1 MEPPRAITERSVIG
15 GSAAL
20 VAARYGQAVLGYVG
34 SAIIARSLSASDF
47 GGYTLIF
54 SVLGILGIVCDVQA
68 SRLVVKRVLSAGND
82 AGSVIGSYMTLR
94 LLVALVAYGAAVAI
108 IAFGGYPDQVVR
120 GTFIGATI
128 LVLGATWSALGLFFR
143 ARLWLRTMA
152 VVMVCAQ
159 VLQLVLTIA
168 VAKSSSPTLELFMW
182 PAVAF
187 DVFTLV
193 VLVAVA
199 SRHLR
204 LRLRFEPRTWVV
216 WLKESVPLVLGA
228 SLATIY
234 FRLDAFMLSRLD
246 TLEATGLYGIGYK
259 FSDLIGYV
267 PSAIVAPVFVLM
279 VQAWPD
285 DPDAFR
291 NTFRGAFVLMVIPA
305 LALTTAFAVFAEPA
319 ITTLF
324 GDRFGAGAVA
334 ARLLVVGQGLH
345 YFTDLC
351 VVTLQATR
359 RHRLYPV
366 ATLAGVVL
374 NVVLNILLIPHLSIR
389 GAGLATIITELGVLA
404 VLIPAVRNVEGTTA
418 PMGVAVRAGIASAAL
433 AVVGI
438 AMQTVVPWPVAAA
451 LAAVAF
457 VAVLHV
463 VGIDGPGGLRVL
475 RHQLAPVAAAEPRSL
490 DLFER

>member
-1 MEPPRAITERSVIG
+1 MSPRHAISNRSVIG

-20 VAARYGQAVLGYVG
+20 VAARYGQALLGYVG
-34 SAIIARSLSASDF
+34 SAIIARSLSEADF

-68 SRLVVKRVLSAGND
+68 SRLVVKQVLEAGND

-94 LLVALVAYGAAVAI
+94 LLVALVAYVAAIAI
-108 IAFGGYPDQVVR
+108 IGFGGYPDQVVR
-120 GTFIGATI
+120 GAFIGATV
-128 LVLGATWSALGLFFR
+128 LVLAATWSALSLFFR
-143 ARLWLRTMA
+143 ARLWLRTIA
-152 VVMVCAQ
+152 VVMVLAQ
-159 VLQLVLTIA
+159 VLQLALTIV
-168 VAKSSSPTLELFMW
+168 VAQGSAPTLEQFMW

-187 DVFTLV
+187 DILTFVL
-193 VLVAVA
+193 LVAVA
-199 SRHLR
+199 SRHLS
-204 LRLRFEPRTWVV
+204 LRLRFEPKTWLV
-216 WLKESVPLVLGA
+216 WLKESVPLVIGA

-285 DPDAFR
+285 DREAFR
-291 NTFRGAFVLMVIPA
+291 STFRGAFVLMVIPA
-305 LALTTAFAVFAEPA
+305 IALTTAFAVFADPA

-324 GDRFGAGAVA
+324 GDRFGAGAAA

-359 RHRLYPV
+359 RHKLYPI

-374 NVVLNILLIPHLSIR
+374 NVVLNIVLIPHLSIR
-389 GAGLATIITELGVLA
+389 GSGLATIITELGVLA
-404 VLIPAVRNVEGTTA
+404 VLIPAVRKIDGTTA
-418 PMGVAVRAGIASAAL
+418 PAGVVVRTVIASAAL

-438 AMQTVVPWPVAAA
+438 ALQAVVPWPVAAA
-451 LAAVAF
+451 AAAATFLV
-457 VAVLHV
+457 VLHA
-463 VGIDGPGGLRVL
+463 VGVDGPGGIRAL
-475 RHQLAPVAAAEPRSL
+475 RHQLAPVEAEPRPL
-490 DLFER
+490 DPFER